1 MPKPHFLISQVYLTV
16 DDEPIQFSTLKYLAE
31 VIVDQH
37 SHLPHMF
44 SIRFHDPELK
54 LIDSGPFD
62 LTKTV
67 KIEADT
73 EDGNTVTLIEGEI
86 TALEPEFAEG
96 MEATL
101 VVRGYDKS
109 HRLYRETKSVA
120 YLNKKDSDLAEDIA
134 RMHGLKSEVDS
145 TTTVYDHIFQDNRSD
160 LDFLM
165 QRAWR
170 IGYECFVS
178 EGTLYFR
185 KPPTEEASLSLTWG
199 DDLVSFRPSLN
210 LAEQV
215 DEVIVR
221 GWDIDK
227 QTPIVG
233 RAQKGSLYPQIGEQ
247 KDGADWA
254 QSFDTGKRVIVDE
267 SVVDQAEA
275 DILAAARLDEIS
287 GTFGSA
293 EGEAFRRP
301 DIQAGRT
308 VEFKN
313 LGKRFSGTYLVTRAT
328 HLYTPEGFRTTIH
341 VLGSRTG
348 TLLEEL
354 THARPQRQW
363 LGVVTAIVTNV
374 DDEENLGRVKLKY
387 PWMAEEA
394 ESHWARLAILGGGP
408 EAGFAAIPAVG
419 DEVLV
424 AFAQGDFNQPYV
436 LGGLWNGK
444 NKLPPETKK
453 ASKGEQ
459 PMIREWRSRSGHFIA
474 MHDNADKKIQIKTA
488 RGYTVT
494 LDDKNR
500 NIAISGPGNLKI
512 NMNSGITIE
521 GGSNISIKAAGDMT
535 LEARNVLN
543 LKGRQVNIEA
553 KNEAT
558 LKGINV
564 EIDGSI
570 MTEVK
575 GGMVTIN

>member
-16 DDEPIQFSTLKYLAE
+16 DDQPVQSPVMKYLAE

-44 SIRFHDPELK
+44 SIRFDDPDLK

-96 MEATL
+96 MEASL

-109 HRLYRETKSVA
+109 HRLYRETKSIA
-120 YLNKKDSDLAEDIA
+120 HLNKKDSDLAEDIA
-134 RMHGLKSEVDS
+134 RTHGLQSQVDS
-145 TTTVYDHIFQDNRSD
+145 TTTVYDHIFQDNQSD
-160 LDFLM
+160 LGFLM
-165 QRAWR
+165 RRAWR

-178 EGTLYFR
+178 EDTLYFR
-185 KPPTEEASLSLTWG
+185 KPPSEEASLSLTWG

-215 DEVIVR
+215 DEVIVK

-227 QTPIVG
+227 QTAIVG
-233 RAQKGSLYPQIGEQ
+233 RAQKGNLYPEIGEE

-267 SVVDQAEA
+267 SVVNQAEA

-287 GTFGSA
+287 GTFGAA

-301 DIQAGRT
+301 DIQAGRAI
-308 VEFKN
+308 EFKN

-328 HLYTPEGFRTTIH
+328 HIYTPEGFRTIIH

-354 THARPQRQW
+354 MHAKPQKQW
-363 LGVVTAIVTNV
+363 LGVVVAVVTNA
-374 DDEENLGRVKLKY
+374 DDEEDIGRVKVKY
-387 PWMAEEA
+387 PWMADDA
-394 ESHWARLAILGGGP
+394 ESDWARLAILGGGP

-424 AFAQGDFNQPYV
+424 AFAHGDFNQPYV
-436 LGGLWNGK
+436 LGVLWNGK
-444 NKLPPETKK
+444 NKVPPETKK
-453 ASKGEQ
+453 ASQGEQ
-459 PMIREWRSRSGHFIA
+459 PLVREWRSRSGHFIA

-512 NMNSGITIE
+512 NMNSEITIE
-521 GGSNISIKAAGDMT
+521 GGANLSIKAAGDIT
-535 LEARNVLN
+535 LEAKKVLN
-543 LKGRQVNIEA
+543 LKGLQVNLEA
-553 KNEAT
+553 
-558 LKGINV
+558 
-564 EIDGSI
+564 
-570 MTEVK
+570 
-575 GGMVTIN
+575 